1 MKYKI
6 TRKLVLYFTS
16 VILLFSLVV
25 GGAFLLLFTRHTEQ
39 IYRADMQER
48 AEAIAAGVA
57 DYLEDGSPALD
68 EVPVIAKGSANG
80 KQTGTALLVQS
91 GATGT
96 TGRKNVNGYN
106 AYITAIQDIA
116 MGEVWIVDQSAETI
130 SVGTGKKEIT
140 YGELPGAALALVDE
154 VFEGDVAFSEGF
166 SPLLEDTSITVGAPV
181 LSAEGEVIA
190 AVLLHDYIANMQTAV
205 RSGFSTLGISLAL
218 ALIAAVGIAVLLA
231 KRFIQPLKKME
242 ETTQQ
247 LADNHYEAHTGIVQ
261 NDEMGSLAANIDIL
275 AEKLAEAAQESAK
288 LDKMRKDF
296 ITSISHEL
304 RTPVTVIRG
313 SLEALNDHVVE
324 DPAKID
330 EYYQQMLTESIHLE
344 RMIND
349 LLELSRLQNPD
360 YQMEMSSLNF
370 VDVVENA
377 IRSVRYIAR
386 EKGITLTFSK
396 EPLAF
401 MLMGDYTRL
410 RQMLLAVMENA
421 VKFSAEKSEIRIT
434 LTTLGEG
441 CRLAVT
447 DNGPG
452 IPEKDQPYIFEKF
465 FKSNEESNKQGT
477 GLGLAV
483 AKQIAD
489 RHGIVLSVESTPGKG
504 STFLF
509 DLKSQKKSAAV
520 FNALRLIFLF
530 FSSYMFYE
538 SSSVCG
544 KINTYLPQT
553 EREYYDYELLF
564 GQCANEFDI

>member
-25 GGAFLLLFTRHTEQ
+25 GAAFLLLFTRHTEA

-48 AEAIAAGVA
+48 AEAIASGVA

-68 EVPVIAKGSANG
+68 EAAATANSNTNGNATG
-80 KQTGTALLVQS
+80 KQTGNPLLAQS

-96 TGRKNVNGYN
+96 TGRNNVNGYN

-140 YGELPGAALALVDE
+140 YAELPDAALALVGE
-154 VFEGDVAFSEGF
+154 VFEGEVAFSEGF

-181 LSAEGEVIA
+181 LSSEGEVIA

-247 LADNHYEAHTGIVQ
+247 LADNHYEAHTGIIQ

-275 AEKLAEAAQESAK
+275 ADKLAEAAQESAK

-296 ITSISHEL
+296 ITIISHEL

-313 SLEALNDHVVE
+313 SLEALSDHVVE

-330 EYYQQMLTESIHLE
+330 EYHQQMLTESIHLE

-401 MLMGDYTRL
+401 MMMGDYTRL

-434 LTTLGEG
+434 LTGIRRG
-441 CRLAVT
+441 CCA
-447 DNGPG
+447 
-452 IPEKDQPYIFEKF
+452 
-465 FKSNEESNKQGT
+465 
-477 GLGLAV
+477 
-483 AKQIAD
+483 
-489 RHGIVLSVESTPGKG
+489 
-504 STFLF
+504 
-509 DLKSQKKSAAV
+509 AAV
-520 FNALRLIFLF
+520 
-530 FSSYMFYE
+530 SS
-538 SSSVCG
+538 
-544 KINTYLPQT
+544 
-553 EREYYDYELLF
+553 RR
-564 GQCANEFDI
+564 

>member
-16 VILLFSLVV
+16 VILLFSVVV
-25 GGAFLLLFTRHTEQ
+25 GGAFLLLFTRHTEE

-57 DYLEDGSPALD
+57 DYLEDGGPALD
-68 EVPVIAKGSANG
+68 EAAVPAKGNATG
-80 KQTGTALLVQS
+80 KQTGNAVLAQN

-140 YGELPGAALALVDE
+140 YAELPSAALALVDE
-154 VFEGDVAFSEGF
+154 VFEGKVAFSEGF

-190 AVLLHDYIANMQTAV
+190 AVLLHDYIANMQAAV

-231 KRFIQPLKKME
+231 KRFIQPLKRME

-247 LADNHYEAHTGIVQ
+247 LADNHYEAHTGIIQ

-275 AEKLAEAAQESAK
+275 ADKLAEAAQESAK

-386 EKGITLTFSK
+386 EKEITLTFTK
-396 EPLAF
+396 
-401 MLMGDYTRL
+401 
-410 RQMLLAVMENA
+410 
-421 VKFSAEKSEIRIT
+421 
-434 LTTLGEG
+434 
-441 CRLAVT
+441 
-447 DNGPG
+447 
-452 IPEKDQPYIFEKF
+452 
-465 FKSNEESNKQGT
+465 
-477 GLGLAV
+477 
-483 AKQIAD
+483 
-489 RHGIVLSVESTPGKG
+489 
-504 STFLF
+504 
-509 DLKSQKKSAAV
+509 
-520 FNALRLIFLF
+520 
-530 FSSYMFYE
+530 
-538 SSSVCG
+538 
-544 KINTYLPQT
+544 
-553 EREYYDYELLF
+553 
-564 GQCANEFDI
+564 

>member
-1 MKYKI
+1 M
-6 TRKLVLYFTS
+6 
-16 VILLFSLVV
+16 
-25 GGAFLLLFTRHTEQ
+25 
-39 IYRADMQER
+39 ER
-48 AEAIAAGVA
+48 IRSATEAIAAGVA

-68 EVPVIAKGSANG
+68 SAAPTANG
-80 KQTGTALLVQS
+80 NATGKQIENSSLLVQS

-181 LSAEGEVIA
+181 LSSEGEVIA

-275 AEKLAEAAQESAK
+275 ADKLAEAAQESAK

-330 EYYQQMLTESIHLE
+330 EYHQQMLTESIHLE

-386 EKGITLTFSK
+386 EKEITLTFTK
-396 EPLAF
+396 
-401 MLMGDYTRL
+401 
-410 RQMLLAVMENA
+410 
-421 VKFSAEKSEIRIT
+421 
-434 LTTLGEG
+434 
-441 CRLAVT
+441 
-447 DNGPG
+447 
-452 IPEKDQPYIFEKF
+452 
-465 FKSNEESNKQGT
+465 
-477 GLGLAV
+477 
-483 AKQIAD
+483 
-489 RHGIVLSVESTPGKG
+489 
-504 STFLF
+504 
-509 DLKSQKKSAAV
+509 
-520 FNALRLIFLF
+520 
-530 FSSYMFYE
+530 
-538 SSSVCG
+538 
-544 KINTYLPQT
+544 
-553 EREYYDYELLF
+553 
-564 GQCANEFDI
+564 

>member
-25 GGAFLLLFTRHTEQ
+25 GGAFLLLFTRHTEE

-190 AVLLHDYIANMQTAV
+190 AVLLHDYIANMQAAV

-231 KRFIQPLKKME
+231 KRFIQPLKRME

-247 LADNHYEAHTGIVQ
+247 LADNHYEAHTGIIQ

-275 AEKLAEAAQESAK
+275 ADKLAEAAQESAK

-386 EKGITLTFSK
+386 EKEITLTFTK
-396 EPLAF
+396 
-401 MLMGDYTRL
+401 
-410 RQMLLAVMENA
+410 
-421 VKFSAEKSEIRIT
+421 
-434 LTTLGEG
+434 
-441 CRLAVT
+441 
-447 DNGPG
+447 
-452 IPEKDQPYIFEKF
+452 
-465 FKSNEESNKQGT
+465 
-477 GLGLAV
+477 
-483 AKQIAD
+483 
-489 RHGIVLSVESTPGKG
+489 
-504 STFLF
+504 
-509 DLKSQKKSAAV
+509 
-520 FNALRLIFLF
+520 
-530 FSSYMFYE
+530 
-538 SSSVCG
+538 
-544 KINTYLPQT
+544 
-553 EREYYDYELLF
+553 
-564 GQCANEFDI
+564 

>member
-25 GGAFLLLFTRHTEQ
+25 GGAFLLLFTRHTEE

-57 DYLEDGSPALD
+57 DYLEDGSPVLD
-68 EVPVIAKGSANG
+68 SAAPTANG
-80 KQTGTALLVQS
+80 NATGKQIENSSLLVQS

-130 SVGTGKKEIT
+130 SVGTGKKAIT
-140 YGELPGAALALVDE
+140 YAELLAAALALVDE

-181 LSAEGEVIA
+181 LSSEGEVIA
-190 AVLLHDYIANMQTAV
+190 AVLLHDYIANMTAV

-304 RTPVTVIRG
+304 RTPW
-313 SLEALNDHVVE
+313 
-324 DPAKID
+324 
-330 EYYQQMLTESIHLE
+330 
-344 RMIND
+344 
-349 LLELSRLQNPD
+349 SR
-360 YQMEMSSLNF
+360 
-370 VDVVENA
+370 
-377 IRSVRYIAR
+377 
-386 EKGITLTFSK
+386 
-396 EPLAF
+396 
-401 MLMGDYTRL
+401 
-410 RQMLLAVMENA
+410 
-421 VKFSAEKSEIRIT
+421 
-434 LTTLGEG
+434 
-441 CRLAVT
+441 
-447 DNGPG
+447 
-452 IPEKDQPYIFEKF
+452 
-465 FKSNEESNKQGT
+465 
-477 GLGLAV
+477 
-483 AKQIAD
+483 
-489 RHGIVLSVESTPGKG
+489 
-504 STFLF
+504 
-509 DLKSQKKSAAV
+509 
-520 FNALRLIFLF
+520 
-530 FSSYMFYE
+530 
-538 SSSVCG
+538 SSVVHWR
-544 KINTYLPQT
+544 P
-553 EREYYDYELLF
+553 
-564 GQCANEFDI
+564 

>member
-57 DYLEDGSPALD
+57 DYLEDGSTALD

-80 KQTGTALLVQS
+80 KQTGTALLAQI

-96 TGRKNVNGYN
+96 TGRNNTSGYN
-106 AYITAIQDIA
+106 TYITAIQDIA

-130 SVGTGKKEIT
+130 SVGTGKKAIT
-140 YGELPGAALALVDE
+140 YAELPSAALALVDE

-181 LSAEGEVIA
+181 LSSEGEVIA

-247 LADNHYEAHTGIVQ
+247 LADNHYEAHTGIIQ

-275 AEKLAEAAQESAK
+275 ADKLAEAAQESAK

-370 VDVVENA
+370 VDVVE
-377 IRSVRYIAR
+377 
-386 EKGITLTFSK
+386 
-396 EPLAF
+396 
-401 MLMGDYTRL
+401 
-410 RQMLLAVMENA
+410 
-421 VKFSAEKSEIRIT
+421 
-434 LTTLGEG
+434 
-441 CRLAVT
+441 
-447 DNGPG
+447 
-452 IPEKDQPYIFEKF
+452 
-465 FKSNEESNKQGT
+465 
-477 GLGLAV
+477 
-483 AKQIAD
+483 
-489 RHGIVLSVESTPGKG
+489 
-504 STFLF
+504 
-509 DLKSQKKSAAV
+509 
-520 FNALRLIFLF
+520 
-530 FSSYMFYE
+530 
-538 SSSVCG
+538 
-544 KINTYLPQT
+544 
-553 EREYYDYELLF
+553 
-564 GQCANEFDI
+564 

>member
-16 VILLFSLVV
+16 VILLFSVVV
-25 GGAFLLLFTRHTEQ
+25 GGAFLLLFTRHTEE

-57 DYLEDGSPALD
+57 DYLEDGGPALD
-68 EVPVIAKGSANG
+68 EAAVPAKGNATG
-80 KQTGTALLVQS
+80 KQTGNAVLAQN

-140 YGELPGAALALVDE
+140 YAELPSAALALVDE
-154 VFEGDVAFSEGF
+154 VFEGKVAFSEGF

-386 EKGITLTFSK
+386 EKEITLTFTK
-396 EPLAF
+396 
-401 MLMGDYTRL
+401 
-410 RQMLLAVMENA
+410 
-421 VKFSAEKSEIRIT
+421 
-434 LTTLGEG
+434 
-441 CRLAVT
+441 
-447 DNGPG
+447 
-452 IPEKDQPYIFEKF
+452 
-465 FKSNEESNKQGT
+465 
-477 GLGLAV
+477 
-483 AKQIAD
+483 
-489 RHGIVLSVESTPGKG
+489 
-504 STFLF
+504 
-509 DLKSQKKSAAV
+509 
-520 FNALRLIFLF
+520 
-530 FSSYMFYE
+530 
-538 SSSVCG
+538 
-544 KINTYLPQT
+544 
-553 EREYYDYELLF
+553 
-564 GQCANEFDI
+564 

>member
-1 MKYKI
+1 
-6 TRKLVLYFTS
+6 
-16 VILLFSLVV
+16 
-25 GGAFLLLFTRHTEQ
+25 
-39 IYRADMQER
+39 
-48 AEAIAAGVA
+48 
-57 DYLEDGSPALD
+57 
-68 EVPVIAKGSANG
+68 
-80 KQTGTALLVQS
+80 
-91 GATGT
+91 
-96 TGRKNVNGYN
+96 
-106 AYITAIQDIA
+106 

-130 SVGTGKKEIT
+130 SVGTGKKAIT
-140 YGELPGAALALVDE
+140 YAELPGAALALVDE
-154 VFEGDVAFSEGF
+154 VFEGEVAFSEGF

-181 LSAEGEVIA
+181 LSSEGEVIA

-205 RSGFSTLGISLAL
+205 RSGLSTLGISLAL

-231 KRFIQPLKKME
+231 KRFIQPVKKME

-386 EKGITLTFSK
+386 EKEITLTFTKVAVDVHADGRLYPAAADAACRDGECRQIFCRK
-396 EPLAF
+396 E
-401 MLMGDYTRL
+401 
-410 RQMLLAVMENA
+410 
-421 VKFSAEKSEIRIT
+421 
-434 LTTLGEG
+434 
-441 CRLAVT
+441 
-447 DNGPG
+447 
-452 IPEKDQPYIFEKF
+452 
-465 FKSNEESNKQGT
+465 
-477 GLGLAV
+477 
-483 AKQIAD
+483 
-489 RHGIVLSVESTPGKG
+489 
-504 STFLF
+504 
-509 DLKSQKKSAAV
+509 
-520 FNALRLIFLF
+520 
-530 FSSYMFYE
+530 
-538 SSSVCG
+538 
-544 KINTYLPQT
+544 
-553 EREYYDYELLF
+553 
-564 GQCANEFDI
+564 

>member
-6 TRKLVLYFTS
+6 TRKLVLYFTA
-16 VILLFSLVV
+16 VILLFSVVV
-25 GGAFLLLFTRHTEQ
+25 GGAFLLLFTRHTEE

-57 DYLEDGSPALD
+57 DYLESGSSGFEEA
-68 EVPVIAKGSANG
+68 VVTAAGNVSAKQAGNPQLA
-80 KQTGTALLVQS
+80 QS

-96 TGRKNVNGYN
+96 TGHSTMSGYN
-106 AYITAIQDIA
+106 TYITAIQDIA

-130 SVGTGKKEIT
+130 SVGAGKKEVT
-140 YGELPGAALALVDE
+140 YAELPDAALALVAE
-154 VFEGDVAFSEGF
+154 VFAGDVTFSEGF
-166 SPLLEDTSITVGAPV
+166 SPLLEDASITVGAPV
-181 LSAEGEVIA
+181 LSEEGEVIA

-205 RSGFSTLGISLAL
+205 QSGLSTLGISAVV

-231 KRFIQPLKKME
+231 KRFIQPLKRME

-247 LADNHYEAHTGIVQ
+247 LADNHYEAQTGIIQ

-275 AEKLAEAAQESAK
+275 ADKLAEAEQASAK

-330 EYYQQMLTESIHLE
+330 EYHQQMLTESIHLE

-396 EPLAF
+396 ELLSF
-401 MLMGDYTRL
+401 MMMGDYTRL

-421 VKFSAEKSEIRIT
+421 VKFSAEKGEIRIT
-434 LTTLGEG
+434 LTALDAG

-452 IPEKDQPYIFEKF
+452 IPVKDQPYIFEKF
-465 FKSNEESNKQGT
+465 FKSNEETNKQGT

-483 AKQIAD
+483 TKQIAD

-509 DLKSQKKSAAV
+509 DLKQ
-520 FNALRLIFLF
+520 
-530 FSSYMFYE
+530 
-538 SSSVCG
+538 
-544 KINTYLPQT
+544 
-553 EREYYDYELLF
+553 
-564 GQCANEFDI
+564 

>member
-16 VILLFSLVV
+16 VILLFSVVV
-25 GGAFLLLFTRHTEQ
+25 GGAFLLLFTRHTEE

-57 DYLEDGSPALD
+57 DYLEGGSPALD
-68 EVPVIAKGSANG
+68 EGALAANG
-80 KQTGTALLVQS
+80 NTAGKQAGNPLVVQS
-91 GATGT
+91 GATGA
-96 TGRKNVNGYN
+96 TGRSAMSGYN
-106 AYITAIQDIA
+106 TYITAIQDIA

-130 SVGTGKKEIT
+130 SVGTGKKEVT
-140 YGELPGAALALVDE
+140 YAELPEAALVLVDE
-154 VFEGDVAFSEGF
+154 VFDGEVAFSEGF
-166 SPLLEDTSITVGAPV
+166 SPLLEDASITVGAPV
-181 LSAEGEVIA
+181 LSEEGEVIA

-205 RSGFSTLGISLAL
+205 RSGLSTLGISAAVAL
-218 ALIAAVGIAVLLA
+218 VAAVGIAVLLA
-231 KRFIQPLKKME
+231 KRFIQPLQKME

-247 LADNHYEAHTGIVQ
+247 LAANHYEAQTGISQ
-261 NDEMGSLAANIDIL
+261 NDEMGSLAVNIDIL
-275 AEKLAEAAQESAK
+275 ADKLAEAEQASAK

-324 DPAKID
+324 DPAKIE
-330 EYYQQMLTESIHLE
+330 EYHQQMLTESIHLE

-396 EPLAF
+396 ELLSF
-401 MLMGDYTRL
+401 MMMGDYTRL

-434 LTTLGEG
+434 LTALGEG

-465 FKSNEESNKQGT
+465 FKSNEETNKQGT

-509 DLKSQKKSAAV
+509 DLKH
-520 FNALRLIFLF
+520 
-530 FSSYMFYE
+530 
-538 SSSVCG
+538 
-544 KINTYLPQT
+544 
-553 EREYYDYELLF
+553 
-564 GQCANEFDI
+564 

>member
-57 DYLEDGSPALD
+57 DYLEDGSTALD

-80 KQTGTALLVQS
+80 KQTGTALLAQI

-96 TGRKNVNGYN
+96 TGRNNTSGYN
-106 AYITAIQDIA
+106 TYITAIQDIA

-130 SVGTGKKEIT
+130 SVGTGKKAIT
-140 YGELPGAALALVDE
+140 YAELPSAALALVDE
-154 VFEGDVAFSEGF
+154 VFEGEVAFSEGF

-181 LSAEGEVIA
+181 LSSEGEVIA

-386 EKGITLTFSK
+386 
-396 EPLAF
+396 
-401 MLMGDYTRL
+401 
-410 RQMLLAVMENA
+410 
-421 VKFSAEKSEIRIT
+421 
-434 LTTLGEG
+434 
-441 CRLAVT
+441 
-447 DNGPG
+447 
-452 IPEKDQPYIFEKF
+452 
-465 FKSNEESNKQGT
+465 
-477 GLGLAV
+477 
-483 AKQIAD
+483 
-489 RHGIVLSVESTPGKG
+489 
-504 STFLF
+504 
-509 DLKSQKKSAAV
+509 
-520 FNALRLIFLF
+520 
-530 FSSYMFYE
+530 
-538 SSSVCG
+538 
-544 KINTYLPQT
+544 
-553 EREYYDYELLF
+553 
-564 GQCANEFDI
+564 

>member
-57 DYLEDGSPALD
+57 DYLEDGSTALD

-96 TGRKNVNGYN
+96 TGRNNTSGYN
-106 AYITAIQDIA
+106 TYITAIQDIA

-130 SVGTGKKEIT
+130 SVGTGKKAIT
-140 YGELPGAALALVDE
+140 YAELPSAALALVDE
-154 VFEGDVAFSEGF
+154 VFEGEVAFSEGF

-181 LSAEGEVIA
+181 LSSEGEVIA

-231 KRFIQPLKKME
+231 KRFIQPLKRME

-247 LADNHYEAHTGIVQ
+247 LADNHYEAHTGIIQ

-275 AEKLAEAAQESAK
+275 ADKLAEAAQESAK

-386 EKGITLTFSK
+386 EKEITLTFTK
-396 EPLAF
+396 
-401 MLMGDYTRL
+401 
-410 RQMLLAVMENA
+410 
-421 VKFSAEKSEIRIT
+421 
-434 LTTLGEG
+434 
-441 CRLAVT
+441 
-447 DNGPG
+447 
-452 IPEKDQPYIFEKF
+452 
-465 FKSNEESNKQGT
+465 
-477 GLGLAV
+477 
-483 AKQIAD
+483 
-489 RHGIVLSVESTPGKG
+489 
-504 STFLF
+504 
-509 DLKSQKKSAAV
+509 
-520 FNALRLIFLF
+520 
-530 FSSYMFYE
+530 
-538 SSSVCG
+538 
-544 KINTYLPQT
+544 
-553 EREYYDYELLF
+553 
-564 GQCANEFDI
+564 

>member
-57 DYLEDGSPALD
+57 DYLEDGSTALD

-80 KQTGTALLVQS
+80 KQTGTALLAQI

-96 TGRKNVNGYN
+96 TGRNNTSGYN
-106 AYITAIQDIA
+106 TYITAIQDIA

-130 SVGTGKKEIT
+130 SVGTGKKAIT
-140 YGELPGAALALVDE
+140 YAELPSAALALVDE

-181 LSAEGEVIA
+181 LSSEGEVIA

-370 VDVVENA
+370 VDVVE
-377 IRSVRYIAR
+377 
-386 EKGITLTFSK
+386 
-396 EPLAF
+396 
-401 MLMGDYTRL
+401 
-410 RQMLLAVMENA
+410 
-421 VKFSAEKSEIRIT
+421 
-434 LTTLGEG
+434 
-441 CRLAVT
+441 
-447 DNGPG
+447 
-452 IPEKDQPYIFEKF
+452 
-465 FKSNEESNKQGT
+465 
-477 GLGLAV
+477 
-483 AKQIAD
+483 
-489 RHGIVLSVESTPGKG
+489 
-504 STFLF
+504 
-509 DLKSQKKSAAV
+509 
-520 FNALRLIFLF
+520 
-530 FSSYMFYE
+530 
-538 SSSVCG
+538 
-544 KINTYLPQT
+544 
-553 EREYYDYELLF
+553 
-564 GQCANEFDI
+564 

>member
-39 IYRADMQER
+39 IYRADMQKR

-96 TGRKNVNGYN
+96 TGRNNTSGYN
-106 AYITAIQDIA
+106 TYITAIQDIA

-130 SVGTGKKEIT
+130 SVGTGKKAIT
-140 YGELPGAALALVDE
+140 YAELPSAALALVDE

-421 VKFSAEKSEIRIT
+421 VKFSAEKGEIRIT
-434 LTTLGEG
+434 LTGAGEG
-441 CRLAVT
+441 CRLAIT

-452 IPEKDQPYIFEKF
+452 IPGKDQPYIFEKF

-509 DLKSQKKSAAV
+509 DLKSQK
-520 FNALRLIFLF
+520 NQ
-530 FSSYMFYE
+530 
-538 SSSVCG
+538 
-544 KINTYLPQT
+544 PQ
-553 EREYYDYELLF
+553 
-564 GQCANEFDI
+564 

>member
-6 TRKLVLYFTS
+6 TRKLVLYFTA

-25 GGAFLLLFTRHTEQ
+25 GGAFLLLFTRHTEE

-57 DYLEDGSPALD
+57 DYLESGSSSFEEA
-68 EVPVIAKGSANG
+68 VVITTGNVSAKQAGNSQLA
-80 KQTGTALLVQS
+80 QS

-96 TGRKNVNGYN
+96 TGHSTMSGYN
-106 AYITAIQDIA
+106 TYITAIQDIA

-140 YGELPGAALALVDE
+140 YAELPGAALALVDE

-166 SPLLEDTSITVGAPV
+166 SPLLEDASITVGAPV
-181 LSAEGEVIA
+181 LSEEGEVIA
-190 AVLLHDYIANMQTAV
+190 AVLLHGYVANMQTAV

-218 ALIAAVGIAVLLA
+218 ALIAAVSIAVLLA
-231 KRFIQPLKKME
+231 KRFIEPLKRME

-247 LADNHYEAHTGIVQ
+247 LADNHYEAQTGIIQ

-275 AEKLAEAAQESAK
+275 ADKLAEAAQESAK

-330 EYYQQMLTESIHLE
+330 EYHQQMLTESIHLE

-360 YQMEMSSLNF
+360 YHMEMTSLNF

-386 EKGITLTFSK
+386 EKGITLTFAK

-421 VKFSAEKSEIRIT
+421 VKFSSEKGEIRVS
-434 LTTLGEG
+434 LTASDAGY
-441 CRLAVT
+441 RLSIS
-447 DNGPG
+447 DDGPG

-465 FKSNEESNKQGT
+465 FKSNEETNKQGT

-489 RHGIVLSVESTPGKG
+489 RHGIALSVESTPGKG
-504 STFLF
+504 STFIF
-509 DLKSQKKSAAV
+509 DLKQ
-520 FNALRLIFLF
+520 
-530 FSSYMFYE
+530 
-538 SSSVCG
+538 
-544 KINTYLPQT
+544 
-553 EREYYDYELLF
+553 
-564 GQCANEFDI
+564 

>member
-16 VILLFSLVV
+16 VILLFSVVV
-25 GGAFLLLFTRHTEQ
+25 GGAFLLLFTRHTEE

-80 KQTGTALLVQS
+80 KQTGTALLAQI

-96 TGRKNVNGYN
+96 TGRNNTSGYN
-106 AYITAIQDIA
+106 TYITAIQDIA

-130 SVGTGKKEIT
+130 SVGTGKKAIT
-140 YGELPGAALALVDE
+140 YAELPSAALALVDE
-154 VFEGDVAFSEGF
+154 VFEGDVAFTEGF

-181 LSAEGEVIA
+181 LSSEGEVIA

-401 MLMGDYTRL
+401 MMMGDYTRL

-477 GLGLAV
+477 GLGSVSYTHLTLPT
-483 AKQIAD
+483 K
-489 RHGIVLSVESTPGKG
+489 RIV
-504 STFLF
+504 
-509 DLKSQKKSAAV
+509 
-520 FNALRLIFLF
+520 
-530 FSSYMFYE
+530 
-538 SSSVCG
+538 
-544 KINTYLPQT
+544 
-553 EREYYDYELLF
+553 
-564 GQCANEFDI
+564 

>member
-57 DYLEDGSPALD
+57 DYLEDGSTALD

-80 KQTGTALLVQS
+80 KQTGTALLAQI

-96 TGRKNVNGYN
+96 TGRNNTSGYN
-106 AYITAIQDIA
+106 TYITAIQDIA

-130 SVGTGKKEIT
+130 SVGTGKKAIT
-140 YGELPGAALALVDE
+140 YAELPSAALALVDE
-154 VFEGDVAFSEGF
+154 VFEGEVAFSEGF

-181 LSAEGEVIA
+181 LSSEGEVIA

-231 KRFIQPLKKME
+231 KRFIQPLKRME

-247 LADNHYEAHTGIVQ
+247 LADNHYEAHTGIIQ

-275 AEKLAEAAQESAK
+275 ADKLAEAAQESAK

-452 IPEKDQPYIFEKF
+452 SRKRTNRI
-465 FKSNEESNKQGT
+465 
-477 GLGLAV
+477 
-483 AKQIAD
+483 
-489 RHGIVLSVESTPGKG
+489 
-504 STFLF
+504 
-509 DLKSQKKSAAV
+509 
-520 FNALRLIFLF
+520 
-530 FSSYMFYE
+530 SSK
-538 SSSVCG
+538 SSS
-544 KINTYLPQT
+544 NQT
-553 EREYYDYELLF
+553 KKATSKAPVWVWLSPSK
-564 GQCANEFDI
+564 

>member
-1 MKYKI
+1 MPN
-6 TRKLVLYFTS
+6 S
-16 VILLFSLVV
+16 
-25 GGAFLLLFTRHTEQ
+25 
-39 IYRADMQER
+39 RA
-48 AEAIAAGVA
+48 
-57 DYLEDGSPALD
+57 
-68 EVPVIAKGSANG
+68 
-80 KQTGTALLVQS
+80 
-91 GATGT
+91 
-96 TGRKNVNGYN
+96 
-106 AYITAIQDIA
+106 
-116 MGEVWIVDQSAETI
+116 
-130 SVGTGKKEIT
+130 
-140 YGELPGAALALVDE
+140 LPSTALALVDE
-154 VFEGDVAFSEGF
+154 VFEGEVAFSEGF

-181 LSAEGEVIA
+181 LSSEGAVIA

-205 RSGFSTLGISLAL
+205 RSGFSTLGISLT
-218 ALIAAVGIAVLLA
+218 LIAAVGIAVLLV
-231 KRFIQPLKKME
+231 KRFIQPLKRME

-247 LADNHYEAHTGIVQ
+247 LADNHYEAHTGISQ

-275 AEKLAEAAQESAK
+275 ADKLAEAAQESAK

-296 ITSISHEL
+296 ITSISHEF

-330 EYYQQMLTESIHLE
+330 EYHQQMLTESIHLE

-386 EKGITLTFSK
+386 EKWITLTFTK
-396 EPLAF
+396 ELVAF

-434 LTTLGEG
+434 LTASGED

-452 IPEKDQPYIFEKF
+452 ISEKDQPYIFEKF
-465 FKSNEESNKQGT
+465 FKSNEESNKKGT

-489 RHGIVLSVESTPGKG
+489 RHGIVLSVESKPGKG

-509 DLKSQKKSAAV
+509 DLKSQKKSAV
-520 FNALRLIFLF
+520 IVKRC
-530 FSSYMFYE
+530 S
-538 SSSVCG
+538 
-544 KINTYLPQT
+544 
-553 EREYYDYELLF
+553 
-564 GQCANEFDI
+564 

>member
-1 MKYKI
+1 
-6 TRKLVLYFTS
+6 
-16 VILLFSLVV
+16 
-25 GGAFLLLFTRHTEQ
+25 
-39 IYRADMQER
+39 
-48 AEAIAAGVA
+48 
-57 DYLEDGSPALD
+57 
-68 EVPVIAKGSANG
+68 
-80 KQTGTALLVQS
+80 
-91 GATGT
+91 
-96 TGRKNVNGYN
+96 
-106 AYITAIQDIA
+106 
-116 MGEVWIVDQSAETI
+116 
-130 SVGTGKKEIT
+130 
-140 YGELPGAALALVDE
+140 
-154 VFEGDVAFSEGF
+154 
-166 SPLLEDTSITVGAPV
+166 
-181 LSAEGEVIA
+181 
-190 AVLLHDYIANMQTAV
+190 MQTAV

-231 KRFIQPLKKME
+231 KRFIQPLKRME

-247 LADNHYEAHTGIVQ
+247 LTDNHYEAHTGIIQ
-261 NDEMGSLAANIDIL
+261 DDEMGSLAANIDIL
-275 AEKLAEAAQESAK
+275 ADKLAQAAQESAK

-313 SLEALNDHVVE
+313 SLEALSDHVVE

-330 EYYQQMLTESIHLE
+330 EYHQQMLTESIHLE

-386 EKGITLTFSK
+386 EKGITLAFSK
-396 EPLAF
+396 ELLSF
-401 MLMGDYTRL
+401 MMMGDYTRL

-434 LTTLGEG
+434 LTALDAG
-441 CRLAVT
+441 CRLAIT

-509 DLKSQKKSAAV
+509 DLH
-520 FNALRLIFLF
+520 R
-530 FSSYMFYE
+530 
-538 SSSVCG
+538 
-544 KINTYLPQT
+544 
-553 EREYYDYELLF
+553 
-564 GQCANEFDI
+564 

>member
-57 DYLEDGSPALD
+57 DYLEDGSTALD

-190 AVLLHDYIANMQTAV
+190 AVLLHDYIANMQAAV

-231 KRFIQPLKKME
+231 KRFIQPLKRME

-247 LADNHYEAHTGIVQ
+247 LADNHYEAHTGIIQ

-275 AEKLAEAAQESAK
+275 ADKLAEAAQESAK

-377 IRSVRYIAR
+377 ISIKTIGTMPVIQL
-386 EKGITLTFSK
+386 INV
-396 EPLAF
+396 LAP
-401 MLMGDYTRL
+401 
-410 RQMLLAVMENA
+410 N
-421 VKFSAEKSEIRIT
+421 
-434 LTTLGEG
+434 
-441 CRLAVT
+441 
-447 DNGPG
+447 
-452 IPEKDQPYIFEKF
+452 
-465 FKSNEESNKQGT
+465 
-477 GLGLAV
+477 
-483 AKQIAD
+483 
-489 RHGIVLSVESTPGKG
+489 
-504 STFLF
+504 
-509 DLKSQKKSAAV
+509 
-520 FNALRLIFLF
+520 
-530 FSSYMFYE
+530 
-538 SSSVCG
+538 
-544 KINTYLPQT
+544 
-553 EREYYDYELLF
+553 
-564 GQCANEFDI
+564 

>member
-57 DYLEDGSPALD
+57 DYLEDGSTALD

-80 KQTGTALLVQS
+80 KQTGTALLAQI

-96 TGRKNVNGYN
+96 TGRNNTSGYN
-106 AYITAIQDIA
+106 TYITAIQDIA

-130 SVGTGKKEIT
+130 SVGTGKKAIT
-140 YGELPGAALALVDE
+140 YAELPSAALALVDE

-181 LSAEGEVIA
+181 LSSEGEVIA

-330 EYYQQMLTESIHLE
+330 EYHQQMLTESIHLE

-434 LTTLGEG
+434 LTGAGEG
-441 CRLAVT
+441 CRLAIT

-489 RHGIVLSVESTPGKG
+489 RHGIVLSVESTQGKG
-504 STFLF
+504 DYADFH
-509 DLKSQKKSAAV
+509 KGAAV
-520 FNALRLIFLF
+520 VHADGGLHQAAADAACGDGECRQIF
-530 FSSYMFYE
+530 
-538 SSSVCG
+538 C
-544 KINTYLPQT
+544 
-553 EREYYDYELLF
+553 
-564 GQCANEFDI
+564 

>member
-57 DYLEDGSPALD
+57 DYLEDGSTALD

-181 LSAEGEVIA
+181 LSSEGEVIA

-386 EKGITLTFSK
+386 EKEITLTFTK
-396 EPLAF
+396 
-401 MLMGDYTRL
+401 
-410 RQMLLAVMENA
+410 
-421 VKFSAEKSEIRIT
+421 
-434 LTTLGEG
+434 
-441 CRLAVT
+441 
-447 DNGPG
+447 
-452 IPEKDQPYIFEKF
+452 
-465 FKSNEESNKQGT
+465 
-477 GLGLAV
+477 
-483 AKQIAD
+483 
-489 RHGIVLSVESTPGKG
+489 
-504 STFLF
+504 
-509 DLKSQKKSAAV
+509 
-520 FNALRLIFLF
+520 
-530 FSSYMFYE
+530 
-538 SSSVCG
+538 
-544 KINTYLPQT
+544 
-553 EREYYDYELLF
+553 
-564 GQCANEFDI
+564 

>member
-57 DYLEDGSPALD
+57 DYLEDGSTALD

-80 KQTGTALLVQS
+80 KQTGTALLAQI

-96 TGRKNVNGYN
+96 TGRNNTSGYN
-106 AYITAIQDIA
+106 TYITAIQDIA

-130 SVGTGKKEIT
+130 SVGTGKKAIT
-140 YGELPGAALALVDE
+140 YAELPSAALALVDE

-181 LSAEGEVIA
+181 LSSEGEVIA

-218 ALIAAVGIAVLLA
+218 ALIAAVGIAVMLA
-231 KRFIQPLKKME
+231 KRFIQPLKKLE

-324 DPAKID
+324 
-330 EYYQQMLTESIHLE
+330 
-344 RMIND
+344 
-349 LLELSRLQNPD
+349 
-360 YQMEMSSLNF
+360 
-370 VDVVENA
+370 
-377 IRSVRYIAR
+377 
-386 EKGITLTFSK
+386 
-396 EPLAF
+396 
-401 MLMGDYTRL
+401 
-410 RQMLLAVMENA
+410 
-421 VKFSAEKSEIRIT
+421 
-434 LTTLGEG
+434 
-441 CRLAVT
+441 
-447 DNGPG
+447 
-452 IPEKDQPYIFEKF
+452 
-465 FKSNEESNKQGT
+465 
-477 GLGLAV
+477 
-483 AKQIAD
+483 
-489 RHGIVLSVESTPGKG
+489 
-504 STFLF
+504 
-509 DLKSQKKSAAV
+509 
-520 FNALRLIFLF
+520 
-530 FSSYMFYE
+530 
-538 SSSVCG
+538 
-544 KINTYLPQT
+544 
-553 EREYYDYELLF
+553 
-564 GQCANEFDI
+564 

>member
-57 DYLEDGSPALD
+57 DYLEDGSTALD

-80 KQTGTALLVQS
+80 KQTGTALLAQI

-96 TGRKNVNGYN
+96 TGRNNTSGYN
-106 AYITAIQDIA
+106 TYITAIQDIA

-130 SVGTGKKEIT
+130 SVGTGKKAIT
-140 YGELPGAALALVDE
+140 YAELPSAALALVDE

-386 EKGITLTFSK
+386 EKEITLTFTK
-396 EPLAF
+396 
-401 MLMGDYTRL
+401 
-410 RQMLLAVMENA
+410 
-421 VKFSAEKSEIRIT
+421 
-434 LTTLGEG
+434 
-441 CRLAVT
+441 
-447 DNGPG
+447 
-452 IPEKDQPYIFEKF
+452 
-465 FKSNEESNKQGT
+465 
-477 GLGLAV
+477 
-483 AKQIAD
+483 
-489 RHGIVLSVESTPGKG
+489 
-504 STFLF
+504 
-509 DLKSQKKSAAV
+509 
-520 FNALRLIFLF
+520 
-530 FSSYMFYE
+530 
-538 SSSVCG
+538 
-544 KINTYLPQT
+544 
-553 EREYYDYELLF
+553 
-564 GQCANEFDI
+564 

>member
-1 MKYKI
+1 
-6 TRKLVLYFTS
+6 
-16 VILLFSLVV
+16 
-25 GGAFLLLFTRHTEQ
+25 
-39 IYRADMQER
+39 
-48 AEAIAAGVA
+48 
-57 DYLEDGSPALD
+57 
-68 EVPVIAKGSANG
+68 
-80 KQTGTALLVQS
+80 
-91 GATGT
+91 
-96 TGRKNVNGYN
+96 
-106 AYITAIQDIA
+106 
-116 MGEVWIVDQSAETI
+116 
-130 SVGTGKKEIT
+130 
-140 YGELPGAALALVDE
+140 
-154 VFEGDVAFSEGF
+154 
-166 SPLLEDTSITVGAPV
+166 
-181 LSAEGEVIA
+181 
-190 AVLLHDYIANMQTAV
+190 
-205 RSGFSTLGISLAL
+205 
-218 ALIAAVGIAVLLA
+218 
-231 KRFIQPLKKME
+231 
-242 ETTQQ
+242 
-247 LADNHYEAHTGIVQ
+247 
-261 NDEMGSLAANIDIL
+261 MGSLAANIDIL
-275 AEKLAEAAQESAK
+275 ADKLAEAAQESAK

-434 LTTLGEG
+434 LTGAGEG
-441 CRLAVT
+441 CRLAIT

-509 DLKSQKKSAAV
+509 DLKSQK
-520 FNALRLIFLF
+520 NQ
-530 FSSYMFYE
+530 
-538 SSSVCG
+538 
-544 KINTYLPQT
+544 PQ
-553 EREYYDYELLF
+553 
-564 GQCANEFDI
+564 

>member
-25 GGAFLLLFTRHTEQ
+25 GGAFLLFTRHTEQ

-57 DYLEDGSPALD
+57 DYLEDGSTALD

-154 VFEGDVAFSEGF
+154 VFEGEVAFSEGF

-181 LSAEGEVIA
+181 LSSEGEVI
-190 AVLLHDYIANMQTAV
+190 V
-205 RSGFSTLGISLAL
+205 
-218 ALIAAVGIAVLLA
+218 AAVGIAVLLA
-231 KRFIQPLKKME
+231 KRFIQPLKRME

-247 LADNHYEAHTGIVQ
+247 LADNHYEAHTGIIQ

-275 AEKLAEAAQESAK
+275 ADKLAEAAQESAK

-434 LTTLGEG
+434 LTGAGEG
-441 CRLAVT
+441 CRLAIT

-509 DLKSQKKSAAV
+509 DLKQ
-520 FNALRLIFLF
+520 
-530 FSSYMFYE
+530 
-538 SSSVCG
+538 
-544 KINTYLPQT
+544 
-553 EREYYDYELLF
+553 
-564 GQCANEFDI
+564 

>member
-57 DYLEDGSPALD
+57 DYLEDGSTALD

-80 KQTGTALLVQS
+80 KQTGTALLAQI

-96 TGRKNVNGYN
+96 TGRNNTSGYN
-106 AYITAIQDIA
+106 TYITAIQDIA

-130 SVGTGKKEIT
+130 SVGTGKKAIT
-140 YGELPGAALALVDE
+140 YAELPSAALALVDE

-181 LSAEGEVIA
+181 LSSEGEVIA

-386 EKGITLTFSK
+386 EKEITLTFTK
-396 EPLAF
+396 
-401 MLMGDYTRL
+401 
-410 RQMLLAVMENA
+410 
-421 VKFSAEKSEIRIT
+421 
-434 LTTLGEG
+434 
-441 CRLAVT
+441 
-447 DNGPG
+447 
-452 IPEKDQPYIFEKF
+452 
-465 FKSNEESNKQGT
+465 
-477 GLGLAV
+477 
-483 AKQIAD
+483 
-489 RHGIVLSVESTPGKG
+489 
-504 STFLF
+504 
-509 DLKSQKKSAAV
+509 
-520 FNALRLIFLF
+520 
-530 FSSYMFYE
+530 
-538 SSSVCG
+538 
-544 KINTYLPQT
+544 
-553 EREYYDYELLF
+553 
-564 GQCANEFDI
+564 

>member
-57 DYLEDGSPALD
+57 DYLEDGSTALD

-80 KQTGTALLVQS
+80 KQTGTALLAQI

-96 TGRKNVNGYN
+96 TGRNNTSGYN
-106 AYITAIQDIA
+106 TYITAIQDIA

-190 AVLLHDYIANMQTAV
+190 AVLLHDYIANMQAAV

-231 KRFIQPLKKME
+231 KRFIQPLKRME

-247 LADNHYEAHTGIVQ
+247 LADNHYEAHTGIIQ

-386 EKGITLTFSK
+386 EKEITLTFTK
-396 EPLAF
+396 
-401 MLMGDYTRL
+401 
-410 RQMLLAVMENA
+410 
-421 VKFSAEKSEIRIT
+421 
-434 LTTLGEG
+434 
-441 CRLAVT
+441 
-447 DNGPG
+447 
-452 IPEKDQPYIFEKF
+452 
-465 FKSNEESNKQGT
+465 
-477 GLGLAV
+477 
-483 AKQIAD
+483 
-489 RHGIVLSVESTPGKG
+489 
-504 STFLF
+504 
-509 DLKSQKKSAAV
+509 
-520 FNALRLIFLF
+520 
-530 FSSYMFYE
+530 
-538 SSSVCG
+538 
-544 KINTYLPQT
+544 
-553 EREYYDYELLF
+553 
-564 GQCANEFDI
+564 